1 MPRVTNAVYTKARR
15 KRTLKRTKGY
25 FGNKSKLYKYAK
37 DALARSGQYAY
48 KHRKR
53 KKGDFRSL
61 WIIRI
66 NAAVRTSGITYSR
79 FMAGIKAANIGL
91 DRKALSELAIH
102 DAAAFDAI
110 IAQAKA
116 ALGKVPAK
124 AVAKA

>member
-102 DAAAFDAI
+102 DVAAFDAI

-124 AVAKA
+124 TVAKA